1 MRILR
6 EKRLNQE
13 LMNGVTLTLL
23 RNKLFQDKELLM
35 DNDRLLQAI
44 DVQKDLNIVQ
54 EWIEIE
60 FKVFLDAHKLN
71 EEELKDKEYVQSLY
85 ENYLENTLQS
95 N

>member
-13 LMNGVTLTLL
+13 LMNGVTLTQL
-23 RNKLFQDKELLM
+23 RNKLFQDKEFLM

-60 FKVFLDAHKLN
+60 
-71 EEELKDKEYVQSLY
+71 
-85 ENYLENTLQS
+85 YLGLGHC
-95 N
+95 

>member
-13 LMNGVTLTLL
+13 LINGVTLTQLRDKL
-23 RNKLFQDKELLM
+23 RNEIDFLE

-44 DVQKDLNIVQ
+44 DAKKDLNIVD

-60 FKVFLDAHKLN
+60 FGVFLNTHELN
-71 EEELKDKEYVQSLY
+71 EDELKDKEYVQSLY
-85 ENYLENTLQS
+85 ENYLENTLQD
-95 N
+95 

>member
-13 LMNGVTLTLL
+13 LMNGVTLTQLK
-23 RNKLFQDKELLM
+23 NKLYNEVDFLE
-35 DNDRLLQAI
+35 DNDRVLQAI
-44 DVQKDLNIVQ
+44 DARKDLKIVE
-54 EWIEIE
+54 EWIRME
-60 FKVFLDAHKLN
+60 FEVFLTAHKLT

-85 ENYLENTLQS
+85 ENYLENTLQ